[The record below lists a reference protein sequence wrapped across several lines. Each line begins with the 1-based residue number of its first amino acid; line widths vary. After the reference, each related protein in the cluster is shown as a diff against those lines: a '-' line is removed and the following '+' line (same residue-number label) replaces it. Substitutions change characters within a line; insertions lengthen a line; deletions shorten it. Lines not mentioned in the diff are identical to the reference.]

1 MAGVLIAKKR
11 PRRPGGIPLPV
22 YEYRCVEC
30 GHCYERREGFD
41 APSLQVCPQ
50 CSGAARRVL
59 HPAPIVF
66 KGSGFYSTD
75 HRPTRFG
82 PDGSGEKDAE
92 SAPPESKGSEPK
104 ASESKDSE
112 PLAAS

>member
-1 MAGVLIAKKR
+1 M
-11 PRRPGGIPLPV
+11 PL
-22 YEYRCVEC
+22 YEYHCAEC
-30 GHCYERREGFD
+30 GHRYEKREGFE
-41 APSLQVCPQ
+41 ASSLQACPR
-50 CSGAARRVL
+50 CGGSARRVL

-75 HRPTRFG
+75 HRPARFG
-82 PDGSGEKDAE
+82 PDGGGEKDAE
-92 SAPPESKGSEPK
+92 PESSERKDSEPT